1 MNEEKELGGSFFRCP
16 LYDEDISKEDCDST
30 VQLIKNGRVPRGGE
44 GEWLTE
50 KDVTERSAICL
61 KCPHNENMLFERAL
75 NHVIA
80 CQSGQIQWGTGRP
93 AVLLALEALQ
103 VLQSMRADVP
113 LLIGG
118 LMYSG
123 DVGTE
128 EIEDLFGTE
137 ILQLVAPYDLAPE
150 EDHLKAWEASQKA
163 IRESDHRHKLIVL
176 ADLVAAL
183 RALWRDVEELGD
195 AVWERFQ
202 FPMEDL
208 SWYYSGLM
216 DALLDLEQDETAKPV
231 YWEASALFKDIFVS
245 YWGDFERGVLYEAP
259 EGLEV
264 FGLTKDEC
272 RWMPINELPKE
283 LQEVSP
289 DAIPMRRWD
298 VEEILDLWLSEKDKA
313 QR

>member
-1 MNEEKELGGSFFRCP
+1 MNEEKELGGSLFRCP

-128 EIEDLFGTE
+128 EIEDLFGAE

-216 DALLDLEQDETAKPV
+216 DALDNAGIPAVGVSPSKFGYDILETYDQWIALLSQIFPESSKS
-231 YWEASALFKDIFVS
+231 EEISAYS
-245 YWGDFERGVLYEAP
+245 
-259 EGLEV
+259 
-264 FGLTKDEC
+264 
-272 RWMPINELPKE
+272 
-283 LQEVSP
+283 QEVY
-289 DAIPMRRWD
+289 DRIQAVVTDIP
-298 VEEILDLWLSEKDKA
+298 EEE
-313 QR
+313 Q